1 MGIVTFLFFPAT
13 VYTAFVADRRMFF
26 YKYFDKKY
34 RVQRGVIVQTEKG
47 DIEARAQETFK
58 EFDDL
63 ENMDPALAEFERNR
77 REYINTMKRIRLE
90 NPDITP
96 QELEV
101 KAQAEVMNKG
111 PKSRAYYRMQA
122 TQKLAGKKKV
132 DLKARLEEEAA
143 AAQEDKEEVVE
154 EEKDDGVMRIYF
166 DPPHYTVMEC
176 VGTFMVTIVRKGG
189 DLSLPVCVD
198 YKTEDGTA
206 CSPDDYTGVSGTL
219 TFGPGVT
226 EQQVEL
232 EVMDDDIFEDDEHFY
247 IRISNPRRKDGME
260 IAQMA
265 SLIDGAMVPSLQ
277 LGTPHMATIMILDDD
292 HSGVFQFQE
301 QEIEINESV
310 GTFELLV
317 ERCSGARGNVALP
330 YECEEGTAKA
340 GKDYEHQSGKL
351 IYNNEENKKY
361 IEIPIIEEESYEKN
375 VVMYVQIGEPEHIA
389 GTGEGEGVNYEE
401 LDAKKPEDLT
411 DEEKIALLG
420 RPCLGETT
428 KITIRIRESK
438 EFKSSVDRMMQKGN
452 ASLMVGASSWKD
464 QFVEAFTVQA
474 GGDDDEEEEGGDEE
488 GEGEEEEK
496 MPTCGDYIMHFLT
509 LFWKI
514 IFAFIP
520 PAGIAN
526 GYPCFVISI
535 VMIGLCTAVI
545 GDVAGHLGCFIFL
558 RDSVNAIAFV
568 ALGTSVP
575 DTFASKTAA
584 IEDETADASVGNVT
598 GSNAVNVFLGIGI
611 AWTMA
616 AIYAETVEGEYFK
629 VEVGSLG
636 FSVTIF
642 CVEALLAILILMA
655 RRHPAVGGELGGP
668 KGIKIASASIFV
680 LFWVLYVF
688 LSALDA
694 YKVIKVEM

>member
-1 MGIVTFLFFPAT
+1 
-13 VYTAFVADRRMFF
+13 
-26 YKYFDKKY
+26 
-34 RVQRGVIVQTEKG
+34 
-47 DIEARAQETFK
+47 
-58 EFDDL
+58 
-63 ENMDPALAEFERNR
+63 MDPALAEFERNR
-77 REYINTMKRIRLE
+77 REYINTMKRIGLE
-90 NPDITP
+90 NPDIT
-96 QELEV
+96 
-101 KAQAEVMNKG
+101 
-111 PKSRAYYRMQA
+111 

-132 DLKARLEEEAA
+132 DIKARLEEEAA
-143 AAQEDKEEVVE
+143 AAEEEKEAIE

-166 DPPHYTVMEC
+166 DPPHYTVMES
-176 VGTFMVTIVRKGG
+176 VGSFMTTIVRKGG

-232 EVMDDDIFEDDEHFY
+232 SVEDDDVFEEDEHFY
-247 IRISNPRRKDGME
+247 IRISNPRRKDGMD
-260 IAQMA
+260 IPQMA
-265 SLIDGAMVPSLQ
+265 SLVDGAMVPSLQ

-389 GTGEGEGVNYEE
+389 GTGEGEGANYEE
-401 LDAKKPEDLT
+401 LDAKKPDDLT

-464 QFVEAFTVQA
+464 QFLEAFTVQA

-520 PAGIAN
+520 PAGIGN

-535 VMIGLCTAVI
+535 AMIGICTAVI

-558 RDSVNAIAFV
+558 KDSVNAIAFV

-584 IEDETADASVGNVT
+584 IQDETADASVGNVT

-616 AIYAETVEGEYFK
+616 AIYWEAQGEYFE
-629 VEVGSLG
+629 VEPGSLG

-642 CVEALLAILILMA
+642 CIEAVLAILILMV
-655 RRHPAVGGELGGP
+655 RRNPAIGGELGGP
-668 KGIKIASASIFV
+668 KSVKTVTSGIFV
-680 LFWVLYVF
+680 FFWCFYVF
-688 LSALDA
+688 ISALEA
-694 YKVIKVEM
+694 YGVIVPGF

>member
-1 MGIVTFLFFPAT
+1 
-13 VYTAFVADRRMFF
+13 
-26 YKYFDKKY
+26 
-34 RVQRGVIVQTEKG
+34 
-47 DIEARAQETFK
+47 
-58 EFDDL
+58 
-63 ENMDPALAEFERNR
+63 MDPALAEFERNR

-101 KAQAEVMNKG
+101 KAQAEIMNKG
-111 PKSRAYYRMQA
+111 PKSRAYYRIQA

-132 DLKARLEEEAA
+132 DIKARLEEEAEA
-143 AAQEDKEEVVE
+143 AAEAEKEEVVE
-154 EEKDDGVMRIYF
+154 EEKDDGLMRVYF
-166 DPPHYTVMEC
+166 DPPHYTVMES
-176 VGTFMVTIVRKGG
+176 VGSFMTTIVRKGG

-232 EVMDDDIFEDDEHFY
+232 SVEDDDVFEEDEHFY
-247 IRISNPRRKDGME
+247 IRISNPRRKDGMD
-260 IAQMA
+260 IPQMA
-265 SLIDGAMVPSLQ
+265 SLVDGAMVPALQ

-292 HSGVFQFQE
+292 HGGIFQFQE

-317 ERCSGARGNVALP
+317 ERCSGSRGNVALP

-389 GTGEGEGVNYEE
+389 GTGEGEGINYEE

-411 DEEKIALLG
+411 DEEKTALLG

-464 QFVEAFTVQA
+464 QFLEAFTVQA

-488 GEGEEEEK
+488 GEEGEAEEK

-520 PAGIAN
+520 PAGIGN
-526 GYPCFVISI
+526 GYPCFV
-535 VMIGLCTAVI
+535 
-545 GDVAGHLGCFIFL
+545 
-558 RDSVNAIAFV
+558 IAFV

-575 DTFASKTAA
+575 DAFASKVAA

-616 AIYAETVEGEYFK
+616 AIYHESQGNEFNVP
-629 VEVGSLG
+629 VGSLG

-642 CVEALLAILILMA
+642 CIEALLAIAILMI
-655 RRHPAVGGELGGP
+655 RRNPSVGGELGGP
-668 KGIKIASASIFV
+668 KSVKTITSSIFV
-680 LFWVLYVF
+680 FFWVFYVF
-688 LSALDA
+688 ISALEA
-694 YKVIKVEM
+694 YKVIDPGF